1 MMECEDLAMT
11 VRPGDRR
18 AALAARVE
26 ILATRWE
33 QSLPG
38 HAWARGLRL
47 DVATHTLALAA
58 QQVLCTAPLL
68 VATSALLRRFR
79 MGSVVVL
86 LTNLLDLDAPSTRAL
101 ASLFRSPFRPS
112 LGVLVL
118 SLVLSVA
125 FAVSAATTTQRM
137 LETVWGVARAPWTSV
152 WRQVV
157 WVLALTPAMALA
169 MYAARLSRAPTSSG
183 AMAIGLVAV
192 AEGLCAA
199 AFAWWTQ
206 RLLLGGRIPWRRL
219 LPGAALIGLG
229 LGIASVVSALVV
241 PDQII
246 DEVADYGPIG
256 AAFVLSVWV
265 VALTAIMVVGSLA
278 GAVIDERRGSQR
290 LVHTEAAR
298 PMSQD
303 ATTNSTNPGSSA
315 TGSGGSSR

>member
-1 MMECEDLAMT
+1 MT
-11 VRPGDRR
+11 GSRTDRR

-26 ILATRWE
+26 VLITRWE

-38 HAWARGLRL
+38 HAWQRGQRL

-68 VATSALLRRFR
+68 VAMSALLRRFHL
-79 MGSVVVL
+79 GSAVVL
-86 LTNLLDLDAPSTRAL
+86 LANLLGLDAPSTTAL
-101 ASLFRSPFRPS
+101 TSLFRTTFRPS

-118 SLVLSVA
+118 GLALSLA

-137 LETVWGVARAPWTSV
+137 LETVWGVPRAPWTSI

-169 MYAARLSRAPTSSG
+169 MYAARLSRSPTTSG
-183 AMAIGLVAV
+183 GMAIALVAV
-192 AEGLCAA
+192 TEGLCAV

-206 RLLLGGRIPWRRL
+206 RLLLGGRIAWRRL
-219 LPGAALIGLG
+219 LPGSALIGVG

-241 PDQII
+241 PDQIL
-246 DEVADYGPIG
+246 DEVADYGPVG

-278 GAVIDERRGSQR
+278 GAVIDERRRGVR
-290 LVHTEAAR
+290 LRAPR
-298 PMSQD
+298 
-303 ATTNSTNPGSSA
+303 
-315 TGSGGSSR
+315 